1 MTTAVRLNLKVAPK
15 SSRNAITG
23 WMGDTLKLSV
33 TTAPEK
39 GKANQMVIDV
49 LAEAL
54 NVSRSSISI
63 VRGETATTK
72 LVEITHLTDAEI
84 FRRLNKPVT

>member
-1 MTTAVRLNLKVAPK
+1 MHLALKVAPK

-33 TTAPEK
+33 TVAPEK
-39 GKANQMVIDV
+39 GKANQAVITV

-54 NVSRSSISI
+54 DLPRSALRI
-63 VRGETATTK
+63 VRGETSPNKT
-72 LVEITHLTDAEI
+72 LQIDGLPEGEIL
-84 FRRLNKPVT
+84 RRLNKPAA